1 MNDKM
6 TFFEKCIKNTSKVM
20 FILLVFASF
29 SHALAQDKVEPN
41 VGADFVSQYVWR
53 GQNLAGV
60 SIQPSLGISYKGISL
75 SAWGSVGFHK
85 DDTKEVDLSLSY
97 AWKGLSFGVTDYWS
111 YDEETKYFNY
121 HREETSH
128 TLEAYISYDFEYV
141 AIAWYTNVYGS
152 DIDSTGKQKFSS
164 YAEISAPFSLIG
176 IDWTA
181 TLGMVPYA
189 SEYYDTE
196 RFAVTNVSLR
206 ASKTISIKDILSLPI
221 YAELIVN
228 PHTQKVYFVAGI
240 AISYP

>member
-1 MNDKM
+1 MIRNKI
-6 TFFEKCIKNTSKVM
+6 FVF
-20 FILLVFASF
+20 LLAFMSITLNAIS
-29 SHALAQDKVEPN
+29 QDKVEPN
-41 VGADFVSQYVWR
+41 VGADLVSQYVWR
-53 GQNLAGV
+53 GSNLAGV
-60 SIQPSLGISYKGISL
+60 SIQPSLGIAYKGLSL
-75 SAWGSVGFHK
+75 SAWGSVGFRK
-85 DDTKEVDLSLSY
+85 DDSKEVDLTLSY

-121 HREETSH
+121 RRGETSH
-128 TLEAYISYDFEYV
+128 TFEAFIGYDFDYV
-141 AIAWYTNVYGS
+141 AIAWYTNVYGA

-206 ASKTISIKDILSLPI
+206 ATKTISIKDILSLPI
-221 YAELIVN
+221 YVELVVN
-228 PHTQKVYFVAGI
+228 PYKQKVYFVAGI